1 MQDSKI
7 EIQCH
12 ICSLQCLSSYFQ
24 IVHIFFLQL
33 NRCFKPKCSNFI
45 EKLTRQIP
53 TDVQKFQI
61 HSIVA
66 DSVFPCHSNHSQN
79 IIASDF
85 GCIIRIN
92 CLIEAHNTSTIPKK
106 LVQFH
111 QVLSVAM
118 NNRKRH
124 SNIDPFR
131 ITNFTLIAII
141 RISLAAVS
149 SHRYVSKVLFSPNSM
164 RFDIKVKT
172 YP

>member
-1 MQDSKI
+1 MLKFYWEIDTSYSNRRSEILDS
-7 EIQCH
+7 
-12 ICSLQCLSSYFQ
+12 
-24 IVHIFFLQL
+24 L
-33 NRCFKPKCSNFI
+33 NF
-45 EKLTRQIP
+45 
-53 TDVQKFQI
+53 V
-61 HSIVA
+61 
-66 DSVFPCHSNHSQN
+66 DSVFPCLKSFVVE
-79 IIASDF
+79 SD
-85 GCIIRIN
+85 CWYIIRNN

-124 SNIDPFR
+124 SNIDQFR

-149 SHRYVSKVLFSPNSM
+149 SHRYVSKVLQTLFSPNLM
-164 RFDIKVKT
+164 DFDIKVKT